1 MKRYSYKVFR
11 EDGTAETGVIT
22 ADTAQEAAARLHE
35 QGCTIAHLQELPRRF
50 RWKAL
55 SGRVLSVFC
64 REWSSLLAAGL
75 PLTESLAVIASHG
88 NRAFRETLTEISRT
102 VASGRTLGDAFRR
115 SGAFPPFFLSMIT
128 VGERSGTLPEQL
140 ARLSVY
146 YEKAA
151 AMRRQW
157 LAALAY
163 PVFILCFACAVF
175 LLLLMVILPS
185 FSLLFDAL
193 HLPLPALTRGALSL
207 GLFLRVYGLLLLLVP
222 LTAVLILCI
231 WKRTESGR
239 DRWERFLFRS
249 RFVRRLFFIRFCA
262 SLSALLQS
270 GSPLS
275 EALAAAEET
284 AGNGEGQR
292 RIARM
297 REALARGAGLAES
310 LRRAAQ
316 APPLVVH
323 MAAAGAESGE
333 LPAFLREAARLL
345 TEETER
351 KLARLKAVLE
361 PALLCAV
368 GGLTAT
374 VVFTVMIPVFTAV
387 GRGW

>member
-1 MKRYSYKVFR
+1 MKRYSYKIFR

-50 RWKAL
+50 RRKAL
-55 SGRVLSVFC
+55 SGRALSVFC

-88 NRAFRETLTEISRT
+88 NRALRETLTEISRT
-102 VASGRTLGDAFRR
+102 VASGQMLGDAFRR

-157 LAALAY
+157 IAALAY

-270 GSPLS
+270 GRPWPGAPVWRNPSAGPL
-275 EALAAAEET
+275 
-284 AGNGEGQR
+284 R
-292 RIARM
+292 RRLSWSTWPRPA
-297 REALARGAGLAES
+297 
-310 LRRAAQ
+310 RRAASFR
-316 APPLVVH
+316 P
-323 MAAAGAESGE
+323 
-333 LPAFLREAARLL
+333 F
-345 TEETER
+345 
-351 KLARLKAVLE
+351 
-361 PALLCAV
+361 
-368 GGLTAT
+368 
-374 VVFTVMIPVFTAV
+374 
-387 GRGW
+387 